1 MFYVN
6 FGSQFLVCNAEMTA
20 NKAATFYMFNNL

>member
-6 FGSQFLVCNAEMTA
+6 SGNQFLVCNAEMTA
-20 NKAATFYMFNNL
+20 NKAVTFYVLDNL